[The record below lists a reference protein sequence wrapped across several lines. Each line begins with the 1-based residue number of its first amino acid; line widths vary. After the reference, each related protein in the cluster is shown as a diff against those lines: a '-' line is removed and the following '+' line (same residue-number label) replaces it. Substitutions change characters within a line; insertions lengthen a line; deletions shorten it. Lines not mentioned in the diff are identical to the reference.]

1 MEYLDQIKF
10 NRADELVKFV
20 NNNNVKVISIT
31 EDLRIFT
38 LFFKN
43 ICD

>member
-43 ICD
+43 ILD